1 MGKGRLDQMEDIYAP
16 VVVIVFVIVIKEKI
30 TAIGP
35 ETFLKP
41 NNSSPICLLV
51 SLISLAFSVY
61 SIRMSCNKIVITNAV
76 YFRRVFQH

>member
-16 VVVIVFVIVIKEKI
+16 VVVIVFVIAIKEKI
-30 TAIGP
+30 TIGP